1 MLEVLNIPNK
11 HITIWALLVVL
22 FSSIVV
28 KSNQYT
34 DSLKNLLLELEEDT
48 NRVEVLFKLSNS
60 LYNENKD
67 SKAARHYFNAA
78 LKLSEKLG
86 YNRGIVRYWDTKGY
100 QYRNSSDYSKAL
112 NCHFKAL
119 SIAKKEHLI
128 DLLPRIF
135 NNIGV
140 VYRRLDEY
148 KKGLDYHLQALKIS
162 EQNDDERTKSY
173 AINSIGNIYLLMGQP
188 DKALNYFNKSL
199 ISAEKNNNTLS
210 LAINYNNIGEAYEE
224 KRNFEKALTYY
235 NKSLVFNKKIN
246 NAKGV
251 AICYDCMGSVYK
263 KTGEYEKALD
273 YYQEALQMDKK
284 HGDRIYVSISYI
296 NVGEVYTSLN
306 NFRKAE
312 ENLVKGLELAKE
324 IGSKNQVKKA
334 YSILSKLYEEKG
346 SYKEA
351 LNLHKKSILFKDS
364 ILNEKNNKAIAK
376 LQAVYNSEKQKE
388 EIEALQREKELREKI
403 IKRKSLV
410 IFLLIFAIALA
421 VILAFVSYRGYVIK
435 QKNNQILKKQSE
447 LISTKNEELEQQKYE
462 IEKHKEEIEN
472 QRKKVEEK
480 NKYLENAYEII
491 DTKNKKI
498 TGSISYARRIQQ
510 ALLPTHTYISNFF
523 GDFFILNRPK
533 DIVSGDFYWFD
544 SRDGKVFFSA
554 ADCTGHGVP
563 GAFMSFVGFNLLNQA
578 LNEERITKPSA
589 ILTYIH
595 NGIKNTLR
603 KEDKTN
609 TVKDGMDIALC
620 SFNPATYQLQYSG
633 ALNPLYI
640 VRNKKLIEYKAN
652 YTQIGEDEEE
662 YFEPFS
668 NETIKLQPGDNIYLF
683 SDGYIDQLGGPKS
696 RKFLKKRFIKT
707 LQDIS
712 MLNMKQQNVKLN
724 EIIDAWQGNNEQVDD
739 ILVFGIKIH

>member
-1 MLEVLNIPNK
+1 MKIPNK
-11 HITIWALLVVL
+11 YTKFWAFLLIL
-22 FSSIVV
+22 ISSTAL
-28 KSNQYT
+28 KGNQYT
-34 DSLKNLLLELEEDT
+34 DSLKNRLLKLEEDT
-48 NRVEVLFKLSNS
+48 NRVEVLFKLSGS
-60 LYNENKD
+60 LYNENRH
-67 SKAARHYFNAA
+67 SKAAEHYFNAA

-86 YNRGIVRYWDTKGY
+86 YTRGIVRYWDTKGY

-119 SIAKKEHLI
+119 SIAKKENLT
-128 DLLPRIF
+128 DLLPRIY

-162 EQNDDERTKSY
+162 EQIDDERTKSY

-199 ISAEKNNNTLS
+199 ITAEKNNNTLS

-224 KRNFEKALTYY
+224 KKNFEKALTYY
-235 NKSLVFNKKIN
+235 NKSLIFNQKIN
-246 NAKGV
+246 NIKGI
-251 AICYDCMGSVYK
+251 AICYDCMGNVYK
-263 KTGEYEKALD
+263 KAGEHDKALS
-273 YYQEALQMDKK
+273 YYQKALQMDEK
-284 HGDRIYVSISYI
+284 HGDRIYVAISYI
-296 NVGEVYTSLN
+296 NVGEVSTYLN
-306 NFRKAE
+306 DFNKAE
-312 ENLVKGLELAKE
+312 KTLVKGLEMAKE
-324 IGSKNQVKKA
+324 IGSKMQVKKA
-334 YSILSKLYEEKG
+334 YSILSELYKAKG
-346 SYKEA
+346 KYKDA
-351 LNLHKKSILFKDS
+351 LAYHKKSIIYKDS

-421 VILAFVSYRGYVIK
+421 VILTFVSYRGYKIK
-435 QKNNQILKKQSE
+435 QKNNKMLKKQSD

-480 NKYLENAYEII
+480 NKYLESAYEII

-510 ALLPTHTYISNFF
+510 ALLPAHAFISNYFD
-523 GDFFILNRPK
+523 DFFILNRPK
-533 DIVSGDFYWFD
+533 DIVSGDFYWLD
-544 SRDGKVFFSA
+544 NRDGKVFFSV

-578 LNEERITKPSA
+578 LNEERITKPSD
-589 ILTYIH
+589 ILTFIH
-595 NGIKNTLR
+595 NGIKKLLR

-620 SFNPATYQLQYSG
+620 SFNPSTYQLEYSG

-640 VRNKKLIEYKAN
+640 IRNKSLIEYKAN

-662 YFEPFS
+662 YFHPF
-668 NETIKLQPGDNIYLF
+668 NNDVIELQPGDNIYLF
-683 SDGYIDQLGGPKS
+683 SDGYIDQLGGPKN

-707 LQDIS
+707 LEEIS
-712 MLNMKQQNVKLN
+712 MLNMNQQNVKLN
-724 EIIDAWQGNNEQVDD
+724 EIIDKWQGDNEQVDD
-739 ILVFGIKIH
+739 ILIFGIKIH